1 MANASFVKK
10 NNEKDLN
17 QKSRVISHPNIGTWG
32 QRRLPIIH
40 SAEHNPR
47 CQHFAQD
54 DNYDD
59 DLDVPMIMMTGDD
72 DPLVRD
78 DNARDNKEELKV
90 ISTAGMSMKAEFY
103 V

>member
-54 DNYDD
+54 DDYDD
-59 DLDVPMIMMTGDD
+59 DLDVPMIAMTFLLVMMMLWCVMTMHEIIK
-72 DPLVRD
+72 R
-78 DNARDNKEELKV
+78 
-90 ISTAGMSMKAEFY
+90 S
-103 V
+103 

>member
-1 MANASFVKK
+1 MRVLYE

-17 QKSRVISHPNIGTWG
+17 QKSKVISHPNIGTWG

-54 DNYDD
+54 GDYED
-59 DLDVPMIMMTGDD
+59 DLDIMMVVMTFS
-72 DPLVRD
+72 
-78 DNARDNKEELKV
+78 KV
-90 ISTAGMSMKAEFY
+90 MMMLRCVMTMYEMIKRS
-103 V
+103 

>member
-54 DNYDD
+54 DCYDD
-59 DLDVPMIMMTGDD
+59 DLDVPMIAMTFLLVMMMLWCVMTMHEIIK
-72 DPLVRD
+72 R
-78 DNARDNKEELKV
+78 
-90 ISTAGMSMKAEFY
+90 S
-103 V
+103 